1 MAEPLY
7 RQIAQ
12 DLMKKI
18 EGDAAVTDSPAEA
31 GPFAPGKQLPNEDA
45 LREEYEA
52 SRNTVRAAIDWLAIR
67 GLVVT
72 RPGRGTFVA
81 ERIVPI
87 LITLS
92 DDPDTGKAGGE
103 GASAFNEV
111 NKRLAQDHKPPSAT
125 ASRPTVEIKEAP
137 DFVAERLRINTS
149 DEVLVRHQEFR
160 IGEAPYML
168 QTTFYPLTLVERG
181 APMLMRPVDIPQ
193 GTVEYLEETLQ
204 IVQCGTR
211 LRWFVRAPNG
221 NEARFFGLPD
231 DGRISVVSF
240 IRTGY
245 EDRPDGPFP
254 YRATFTVMPA
264 DRNQFVMNNGKVP
277 DELAAPAR
285 DS

>member
-12 DLMKKI
+12 DLMRKI
-18 EGDAAVTDSPAEA
+18 EGDATVPAPPAEP
-31 GPFAPGKQLPNEDA
+31 GPYSPGKQLPNEDT
-45 LREEYEA
+45 LRDEYRA
-52 SRNTVRAAIDWLAIR
+52 SRNTVRDAIKWLAIR

-72 RPGRGTFVA
+72 RPGLGTFVSHPI
-81 ERIVPI
+81 EPI

-103 GASAFNEV
+103 GAAAFNEV
-111 NKRLAQDHKPPSAT
+111 NKRLAQKNEPEAAS

-137 DFVAERLRINTS
+137 EYVSERLRINAG
-149 DEVLVRHQEFR
+149 DEVLVRHQEFH
-160 IGEAPYML
+160 IADAPYML

-181 APMLMRPVDIPQ
+181 APLLMRPADIPQ
-193 GTVEYLEETLQ
+193 GTVKYLEDTLG

-211 LRWFVRAPNG
+211 LRWFVRAPSE

-231 DGRISVVSF
+231 DGRVPVVSL

-254 YRATFTVMPA
+254 YRVTFTVMPG
-264 DRNQFVMNNGKVP
+264 DRNQFVMNSGKVP
-277 DELAAPAR
+277 EELAAPAR